1 MRAVALCAALVLGG
15 CDFDKPAPPPPHDP
29 PTPWSIERDAS
40 TGGIWRF
47 NRETGGSSVTV
58 GAGRTLS
65 RMSLMFSVPTRQ
77 RREPS

>member
-15 CDFDKPAPPPPHDP
+15 CDFDKPAPAPPHDP

-47 NRETGGSSVTV
+47 NRETGQ
-58 GAGRTLS
+58 LS
-65 RMSLMFSVPTRQ
+65 NCW
-77 RREPS
+77 RREDFVAKVSDVQCSDAPAPGA